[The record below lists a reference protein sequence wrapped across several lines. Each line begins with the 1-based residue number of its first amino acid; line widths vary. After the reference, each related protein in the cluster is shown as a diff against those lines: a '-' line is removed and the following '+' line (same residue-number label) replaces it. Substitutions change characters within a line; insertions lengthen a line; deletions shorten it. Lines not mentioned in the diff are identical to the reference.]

1 MDRYQVNRIF
11 QVQIDHSMKRFIK
24 TIEKARETVLGIND
38 RNLSYV
44 YPYNPRTHFRIANDK
59 SLSKKLFADN
69 GIPVP
74 KTYALIENFRQIDN
88 KINDLTER
96 PSFVIKPAM
105 GSMGQGILILKKTGE
120 NSWITPVGEEFGLE
134 KLKLHVAS
142 VLYGAFSA
150 GNSDK
155 VLIEYCLNPEPV
167 LQQIFAN
174 GIPDLR
180 ILVFK
185 DKPFMA
191 MMRIPTNVSKGKA
204 NLHQGAIGVGVEM
217 KTGKLLEGYHRNRH
231 IDKHPDSGNKFTG
244 IPLPH
249 WEKTIEIACQT
260 ASLVPLKYLGVDI
273 ILDRDLGPL
282 VIEINARPG
291 LQIQNANKTGLKE
304 LFNQST

>member
-11 QVQIDHSMKRFIK
+11 QVQIYHSMRRLLK
-24 TIEKARETVLGIND
+24 TIEKASQTVLGINE

-44 YPYNPRTHFRIANDK
+44 YPYNPRAHFRIANDK
-59 SLSKKLFADN
+59 SLSKKLLAEN

-74 KTYALIENFRQIDN
+74 QTYSLIEDFRYIEDQLN
-88 KINDLTER
+88 CLADLS
-96 PSFVIKPAM
+96 SFVIKPAT
-105 GSMGQGILILKKTGE
+105 GSMGQGILILRKTGE
-120 NSWITPVGEEFGLE
+120 NSWITPTDEEFGPE

-155 VLIEYCLNPEPV
+155 VLIEYCLTPGPI
-167 LQQIFAN
+167 LRQIFTN

-185 DKPFMA
+185 EKPLMA
-191 MMRIPTNVSKGKA
+191 MLRFPTDVSKGKA
-204 NLHQGAIGVGVEM
+204 NLHQGAIGVGVEL
-217 KTGKLLEGYHRNRH
+217 KTGKLLHGYHRNQH
-231 IDKHPDSGNKFTG
+231 IDKHPDSGMKFTG

-273 ILDRDLGPL
+273 ILDKDLGPL

-291 LQIQNANKTGLKE
+291 LQIQNANETGLKK
-304 LFNQST
+304 LFNPST